1 MSDLSSAGGSGS
13 SILRDDLRRGTKAYD
28 LMAAIPLVV
37 IYALGAMGQFGQIAA
52 MLARL
57 DLAHPDFNLSIA
69 ILSQLATFLFAILII
84 GLLFARTPPRSS
96 AKGLTPRVM
105 AILGTYMMVGLLL
118 LPRREL
124 SGAALAVSTMF
135 ILGGMAFAV
144 YALLYLG
151 RSVSVMA
158 EARHLVTGGPY
169 RLIRHPLY
177 LGEGIAS
184 IGAVMQFF
192 SPWALLLFAALIACQ
207 LYRMHREEQ
216 VLAGSFPEYAAYKNA
231 TWRVLPGL
239 Y

>member
-1 MSDLSSAGGSGS
+1 MSDLSSAAAGS
-13 SILRDDLRRGTKAYD
+13 SILRDNLRRGTKAYD
-28 LMAAIPLVV
+28 LMTAIPLIV
-37 IYALGAMGQFGQIAA
+37 IYALGAMGQFGRLAA
-52 MLARL
+52 KLAEF
-57 DLAHPDFNLSIA
+57 DLGHPNFTIGLA

-96 AKGLTPRVM
+96 AKGLTPRIM
-105 AILGTYMMVGLLL
+105 AILGTYLMVGLLL

-124 SGAALAVSTMF
+124 SGVALMISTAL

-144 YALLYLG
+144 YALLHLG

-169 RLIRHPLY
+169 SLVRHPLY
-177 LGEGIAS
+177 LGEEIAS

-192 SPWALLLFAALIACQ
+192 SPWALLILAAQIVCQ

-216 VLAGSFPEYAAYKNA
+216 VLEGSFPEYAGYKIS
-231 TWRVLPGL
+231 TWRILPGL

>member
-1 MSDLSSAGGSGS
+1 MSDLSSAS
-13 SILRDDLRRGTKAYD
+13 SAVSLRGDLRRGTKAYD
-28 LMAAIPLVV
+28 LLAATPLVV
-37 IYALGAMGQFGQIAA
+37 IYALGAMGQFRRMAA
-52 MLARL
+52 LLAQL
-57 DLAHPDFNLSIA
+57 DLAHPDFNLSIT

-105 AILGTYMMVGLLL
+105 AVLGTYMMVGLLL
-118 LPRREL
+118 LPRRDL
-124 SGAALAVSTMF
+124 SGVALVISTVF

-177 LGEGIAS
+177 LGEGLAS
-184 IGAVMQFF
+184 VGAVIQFF
-192 SPWALLLFAALIACQ
+192 SPWALLLLAALIACQ

-216 VLAGSFPEYAAYKNA
+216 VLAGTFPEYADYKSA
-231 TWRVLPGL
+231 TWRILPGL